1 MAKSNYFWT
10 DEEDNLIIQAVKKSP
25 KNLQEVFRGLSTR
38 MDRSASSISQR
49 YYSVLHNPNH
59 EKYAGVLF
67 TLVGFS
73 EVYVGK
79 NCTPQTIN
87 QPVKCSK
94 STWDKI
100 TKLLGL

>member
-10 DEEDNLIIQAVKKSP
+10 DEEDTLIIQAVKESP
-25 KNLQEVFRGLSTR
+25 KNLSEVFRGLSTR
-38 MDRSASSISQR
+38 MDRTRSAISQR
-49 YYSVLHNPNH
+49 YYNVLQNPKH

-79 NCTPQTIN
+79 CHIPTSVNKPI
-87 QPVKCSK
+87 KCSK
-94 STWDKI
+94 STWDKVS
-100 TKLLGL
+100 KLLGL